1 MRKLVTSKINLVK
14 VLKKFSD
21 DTVDVLFI
29 KTKYVEAR
37 RFVAKNCCF
46 VKELQPKKKTNK
58 STDNCKRNST
68 SRHYE
73 HSF

>member
-1 MRKLVTSKINLVK
+1 MGKLVTSKINLVK

-58 STDNCKRNST
+58 STDN
-68 SRHYE
+68 YE
-73 HSF
+73 RKSYSQH